1 MLGSRRGF
9 TIGRHPRRG
18 RAGRVN
24 DIVAVTELIDA
35 VRSLGSTSGPTQPA
49 RSTASPRATIWN
61 ERYGR
66 LFGWFSLR

>member
-1 MLGSRRGF
+1 MLSSRRGF

-35 VRSLGSTSGPTQPA
+35 VREPGFDLGADAAGA
-49 RSTASPRATIWN
+49 INLLA
-61 ERYGR
+61 
-66 LFGWFSLR
+66 L